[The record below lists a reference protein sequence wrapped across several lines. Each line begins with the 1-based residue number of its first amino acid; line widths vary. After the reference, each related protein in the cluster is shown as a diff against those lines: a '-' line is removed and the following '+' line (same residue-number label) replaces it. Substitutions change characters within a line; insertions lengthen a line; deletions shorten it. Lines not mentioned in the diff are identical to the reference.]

1 MEVGVCG
8 MSLISSKRKAE
19 KGGNYLDLIKSTRR
33 QVENKPNLTSPDLKR
48 CRLILVLLKYPAR
61 CLSVRLLY
69 AASNL
74 KEKNE
79 TIKAL

>member
-1 MEVGVCG
+1 
-8 MSLISSKRKAE
+8 MSLIRQRGNQKRE
-19 KGGNYLDLIKSTRR
+19 GIIGLHGTRGR
-33 QVENKPNLTSPDLKR
+33 VEESEPNLTSPDLKR

-74 KEKNE
+74 KQKNE
-79 TIKAL
+79 TIKVL

>member
-1 MEVGVCG
+1 MGLNE
-8 MSLISSKRKAE
+8 
-19 KGGNYLDLIKSTRR
+19 TRG
-33 QVENKPNLTSPDLKR
+33 QVESKPNLTSPDLKR

-74 KEKNE
+74 EHKNE
-79 TIKAL
+79 TIRICKVLLDNQGNS